1 MTISLQGF
9 SPEIAAVIQDETLIR
24 EFYDAL
30 YPNLLFRAEA
40 RVEDWPAQIGETT
53 VFTRT
58 GLMGVNTKP
67 LTPGS
72 DPTPGS
78 YPVEQWRATA
88 SQFGN
93 ALDSN
98 MPTSYV
104 ALNSTFLEDTKKL
117 GLNSGQTLNRIVR
130 DHLFR
135 AYLAGDTVAIAAAG
149 AGASQIVVASIN
161 GFAEVAAGGR
171 VVPVSA
177 LNPIAVSFTGA
188 EPDNQVIAA
197 VPLDADDPFG
207 PGIITLS
214 AVLTVGVALR
224 EGVKSAFRTEIVRVG
239 GGLTVD
245 SLTGTEILTLQDV
258 INAIAILRDNNV
270 PTFDDGRYHVH
281 LSPQG
286 EAQIFAD
293 NQWQRLQQSLPEG
306 MAYKEL
312 VVGDQVGAYWYRNRE
327 NPKRTNVGD
336 LVDTSGGAGD
346 AEGAPEIGAEIQN
359 QGGVEIRRAI
369 VVGAGS
375 IYEKAI
381 DEGAYITEAG
391 VQGRIGEFNIVN
403 NGVQIMTEGIRFILR
418 APQDRLQQVVG
429 QAWSWSGDWPVPS
442 DGVTDGAST
451 FKRAIVVE
459 HA

>member
-24 EFYDAL
+24 EFFDAL

-40 RVEDWPAQIGETT
+40 RVEEWPAQIGETT

-88 SQFGN
+88 SQYGD

-130 DHLFR
+130 DRLFR
-135 AYLAGDTVAIAAAG
+135 AYLSGDTVAIAPAG
-149 AGASQIVVASIN
+149 VGASQLVVASIN
-161 GFAEVAAGGR
+161 GFSELLANGR
-171 VVPVSA
+171 VVSVSA
-177 LNPIAVSFTGA
+177 LTPIPVSFTGA
-188 EPDNQVIAA
+188 EPANQVIAA

-207 PGIITLS
+207 PGILTLA
-214 AVLTVGVALR
+214 AVLTVGIALR
-224 EGVKSAFRTEIVRVG
+224 EGVKSNFRTEIVRVG
-239 GGLTVD
+239 GGATVD

-258 INAIAILRDNNV
+258 INAVATLRDNNV
-270 PTFDDGRYHVH
+270 PTFEDGRYHVH

-286 EAQIFAD
+286 EAQLFAD
-293 NQWQRLQQSLPEG
+293 NQFQRLNQSLPDDVR
-306 MAYKEL
+306 YKEL
-312 VVGDQVGAYWYRNRE
+312 LVGDLIGCYFYRNRE
-327 NPKRTNVGD
+327 NPKATNVGD
-336 LVDTSGGAGD
+336 LVDTSGGGGS
-346 AEGAPEIGAEIQN
+346 AEGAPELGAEIRN
-359 QGGVEIRRAI
+359 QGGIEIRRAI
-369 VVGAGS
+369 VVGAGA

-391 VQGRIGEFNIVN
+391 VQGRIGSFSIVN

-442 DGVTDGAST
+442 DGTTNGPST
-451 FKRAIVVE
+451 FKRSICIE

>member
-1 MTISLQGF
+1 MAISLQGF
-9 SPEIAAVIQDETLIR
+9 SAEIAAVIQDETLIR

-30 YPNLLFRAEA
+30 YPNLLYRAEA
-40 RVEDWPAQIGETT
+40 RVEEWPAQIGETT

-88 SQFGN
+88 NQFGN

-104 ALNSTFLEDTKKL
+104 ALNSTFMEDTKKL

-135 AYLAGDTVAIAAAG
+135 AYLAGDTVAIAVAG
-149 AGASQIVVASIN
+149 IGASQIIVASIN
-161 GFAEVAAGGR
+161 GFSELLAGGQ
-171 VVPVSA
+171 VVPVTA
-177 LNPIAVSFTGA
+177 LNPIPVSFTGA
-188 EPDNQVIAA
+188 EPDSQVIGA

-207 PGIITLS
+207 PGILTLS
-214 AVLTVGVALR
+214 ALLTVGLALR
-224 EGVKSAFRTEIVRVG
+224 EGVKSSFRTEIVRVG

-245 SLTGTEILTLQDV
+245 ALTGTEILTLQDV
-258 INAIAILRDNNV
+258 INAVAILRDNNV
-270 PTFDDGRYHVH
+270 PTFPDGRYHVH

-286 EAQIFAD
+286 EAEIFAD

-312 VVGDQVGAYWYRNRE
+312 VIGDQIGCYFYRNRE
-327 NPKRTNVGD
+327 NPKATNVGD
-336 LVDTSGGAGD
+336 LVDTSGGGGL
-346 AEGAPEIGAEIQN
+346 AEGAPEIGAEIRN

-369 VVGAGS
+369 VVGAGA

-391 VQGRIGEFNIVN
+391 VQGRIGEFNVVN
-403 NGVQIMTEGIRFILR
+403 NGVQILTEGIRFILR

-442 DGVTDGAST
+442 DGTTDGPST
-451 FKRAIVVE
+451 FKRSICIE
-459 HA
+459 HS